1 MLFFFLNASA
11 AGAPLNVSGL
21 LAEMRA
27 EGWATSPPLVGEPP
41 GRRWPM
47 EVVLLEIEII
57 NWLKVNFCE
66 IVNFRD
72 HEKKIVEEIKES
84 ETIEIPASNPT

>member
-1 MLFFFLNASA
+1 
-11 AGAPLNVSGL
+11 
-21 LAEMRA
+21 
-27 EGWATSPPLVGEPP
+27 
-41 GRRWPM
+41 M

>member
-1 MLFFFLNASA
+1 MLSRKTPNKSLTPPPPYLWLVLLVFLNASA

-27 EGWATSPPLVGEPP
+27 EGWATSPPLVVEPE

-47 EVVLLEIEII
+47 EVVLS
-57 NWLKVNFCE
+57 N
-66 IVNFRD
+66 
-72 HEKKIVEEIKES
+72 KIL
-84 ETIEIPASNPT
+84 T